1 MLPGRPKRADQ
12 VTKSTTVRTDVL
24 VIGSGAAGL
33 TTAVTA
39 RRRGLDVIVCE
50 KEPVFGGTT
59 AWSGG
64 ILWVPCNPHQAAAG
78 VEDHVELA
86 RVYIRREAGNLFDP
100 ERVEAYLQNAPVMVD
115 FLERETEVKFELS
128 AHADY
133 HQDLEGALPFGRALR
148 PLDYDGRKLGRDYSR
163 LRPPARERVFLGMQ
177 VGAAH
182 LGHFINAT
190 RSPRSFLFVLRHVAA
205 HCVDVVFH
213 GRNMR
218 PAMGNAL
225 AARLAKTAFD
235 LGIPIL
241 LSTPANELLTEE
253 GRVVGAAV
261 GQPSQQIYARRGV
274 VLACGGF
281 PHDLS
286 RRQRV
291 FPHHPAEGEHLSNAP
306 ASNTGD
312 GIGLGEAV
320 GAAFEDR
327 YANPA
332 IWYPTS
338 RVHYPDGTQGNNPHL
353 MERGKPGVIAVTPAG
368 RRFTNEAQ
376 NYHDFVQ
383 AMFRAR
389 VPAGEVAAFLICD
402 RRALRRYGMGV
413 VRPWPL
419 PNGGFIRS
427 GYLKKG
433 CGIED
438 LALKLGVDP
447 GALGE
452 TVSHYN
458 RHASLGRDPDFHKG
472 ENVYDVGQGDPSH
485 GPNPCV
491 GPLDQPPFYAVKI
504 LPGDLGTFAGL
515 RTDPYSRV
523 LDRSGQTI
531 PGLYAVGND
540 QANVFGGAYP
550 GGGASLGPAMT
561 FGYVAAMHMAQSR

>member
-1 MLPGRPKRADQ
+1 L
-12 VTKSTTVRTDVL
+12 VL
-24 VIGSGAAGL
+24 GAGAAGL
-33 TTAVTA
+33 TAAVTA
-39 RRRGLDVIVCE
+39 RRHGLEVIICD
-50 KEPVFGGTT
+50 KESVFGGTT

-64 ILWVPCNPHQAAAG
+64 ILWIPCNPHQASSG
-78 VEDHVELA
+78 VEDRIDLA
-86 RVYIRREAGNLFDP
+86 RNYIRHEAGNLYDP
-100 ERVEAYLQNAPVMVD
+100 ERVEAYLQNAPAMIE
-115 FLERETEVKFELS
+115 FFERETEVKFELS
-128 AHADY
+128 GHADY
-133 HQDLEGALPFGRALR
+133 HQGVPGALAFGRALR
-148 PLDYDGRKLGRDYSR
+148 PVDYDGRKLGKNYFA

-182 LGHFINAT
+182 LRHFISAT
-190 RSPRSFLFVLRHVAA
+190 RSLTSFLFVLRHVAV
-205 HCVDVVFH
+205 HCMDVVAH

-225 AARLAKTAFD
+225 VARLAKTAFD
-235 LGIPIL
+235 SGIPL
-241 LSTPANELLTEE
+241 QLSTPAKELITEE

-261 GQPSQQIYARRGV
+261 GDPLRTIYARRGV

-281 PHDLS
+281 PYDLS

-291 FPHHPAEGEHLSNAP
+291 YPHHPNEEEHLSNAP
-306 ASNTGD
+306 KSNTGD
-312 GIGLGEAV
+312 GIKLGEAI

-353 MERGKPGVIAVTPAG
+353 IERGKPGVIAVAANG

-383 AMFRAR
+383 AMFRTR
-389 VPAGEVAAFLICD
+389 VAGEKVAAFLICD

-419 PNGGFIRS
+419 PHRGFIRS
-427 GYLKKG
+427 GYLKKARTLEELANEL
-433 CGIED
+433 GID
-438 LALKLGVDP
+438 AGGLT
-447 GALGE
+447 E
-452 TVSHYN
+452 TISAYN
-458 RHASLGRDPDFHKG
+458 RHAALGRDPEFHKG
-472 ENVYDVGQGDPSH
+472 ESVYDTGQGDPSH
-485 GPNPCV
+485 QPNPCV
-491 GPLDQPPFYAVKI
+491 GPLDQAPFYGVEI

-515 RTDPYSRV
+515 RTDRYSRV
-523 LDRSGQTI
+523 LNLAGQVI
-531 PGLYAVGND
+531 AGLYAVGND

-561 FGYVAAMHMAQSR
+561 FGYIAAMHMAQSSNIAPPQSFTTCSCE